1 MYLTYLAPLLSPTY
15 LKSAQNTYVSSR
27 WAKPSEASLLCN
39 EVLTVSHNE
48 LNTVLKAHHHKGKK
62 SLRQTT
68 LRWGLS
74 IFVIFFS
81 VTCMFLF
88 FVYFSIRSL
97 HFLLL
102 LFLYGKECSA
112 CLSYELQIFVPVCCL
127 SVCLSEVLLL
137 LF

>member
-1 MYLTYLAPLLSPTY
+1 MYLTYLAPLLSPTQ
-15 LKSAQNTYVSSR
+15 LKSAQNTYVSYR
-27 WAKPSEASLLCN
+27 WAKPSEPSLLCN

-48 LNTVLKAHHHKGKK
+48 LNTVLIAHHHKGKK

-81 VTCMFLF
+81 GTCMFLF

-97 HFLLL
+97 LLLL
-102 LFLYGKECSA
+102 LFLYGKKCST
-112 CLSYELQIFVPVCCL
+112 CLSYELQIFVPVSCL
-127 SVCLSEVLLL
+127 SFCLSEVLLL